1 MPFLLIYA
9 TDKSAIDV
17 LRLFHKN
24 HPDLFVS
31 KLDNKLYLLKNNGEA
46 LTYATKLML
55 RYKGFVDLFVVN
67 HLSLRD
73 IPEKIRRVAEWM
85 ETQPEIGLK
94 KAIKHTEIQD
104 LKELRKIKL
113 QYYKSSSEK
122 SSRHS
127 KSRDLT
133 GLIYTLQ
140 EKEKNNSTS

>member
-1 MPFLLIYA
+1 MPFLLIYV
-9 TDKSAIDV
+9 TDKSAIEATR
-17 LRLFHKN
+17 RLYKRHSE
-24 HPDLFVS
+24 LFIS
-31 KLDNKLYLLKNNGEA
+31 KLDNKLYLLKNSGEA
-46 LTYATKLML
+46 LAYATKLML
-55 RYKGFVDLFVVN
+55 RYKGFVDLFAVEQLN
-67 HLSLRD
+67 LRD

-122 SSRHS
+122 SSKHS

-133 GLIYTLQ
+133 GLIYTSQ
-140 EKEKNNSTS
+140 EKEKNTSTS